1 MASLLLPRL
10 DPPCERD
17 RPRPSGR
24 WCSRLR
30 KTRWTNCSSC
40 RRHLNGALACP
51 GCGAYA
57 PDIAPPAHVY
67 GTTGTAAAA
76 WDEAPKWHDAGLPE
90 EPAADLAVPSEDVA
104 DAPVV
109 AEGRA
114 ARRRQRVRWKKNQR
128 KAVVATAVALVGG
141 GLTVSAM
148 NQQSHTRTQAST
160 SPDNRSMGVAE
171 LPTSDDGLPAST
183 PATARQASTTT
194 PSAKVGS
201 HRRTVDSEST
211 TTRTSAHTDSAA
223 SPTPTATTASRAQS
237 GGTLSTSVAA
247 GNNTGGTTGTTT
259 TTSGTTGTTTTGQTS
274 SSSTG
279 TGGTTSTNTNTSTS
293 TNTNTGSNSGS
304 SQTSQTTTSS
314 SASDPSGLCVLNLLC
329 IS

>member
-1 MASLLLPRL
+1 MVQSTQE
-10 DPPCERD
+10 DQMD
-17 RPRPSGR
+17 Y
-24 WCSRLR
+24 
-30 KTRWTNCSSC
+30 CSSC

-67 GTTGTAAAA
+67 ATTGTAAAT

-90 EPAADLAVPSEDVA
+90 EPAADPGVTLEDVA

-171 LPTSDDGLPAST
+171 LPTSDNGLPAST

-194 PSAKVGS
+194 PSTKVGS

-211 TTRTSAHTDSAA
+211 TTRSSAHTDSAA
-223 SPTPTATTASRAQS
+223 SPTPTTKTASRAQS
-237 GGTLSTSVAA
+237 QGTLSTSVAA
-247 GNNTGGTTGTTT
+247 GADTGGTTGTTT

-279 TGGTTSTNTNTSTS
+279 TDSTTSTS
-293 TNTNTGSNSGS
+293 TNTGSNTGSNSGS

>member
-1 MASLLLPRL
+1 MVQSTQE
-10 DPPCERD
+10 DQMD
-17 RPRPSGR
+17 Y
-24 WCSRLR
+24 
-30 KTRWTNCSSC
+30 CSSC

-90 EPAADLAVPSEDVA
+90 EPGTDAGVPSEDVTDVA

-114 ARRRQRVRWKKNQR
+114 ARRRQRARWKKNQR

-148 NQQSHTRTQAST
+148 NQQSNTRTQAST

-171 LPTSDDGLPAST
+171 LPTSDDSLPAST
-183 PATARQASTTT
+183 PVKARQASTTT
-194 PSAKVGS
+194 PSAKAGS
-201 HRRTVDSEST
+201 HRRTVDSTSR
-211 TTRTSAHTDSAA
+211 TTRSSVHTDSAA
-223 SPTPTATTASRAQS
+223 SPAPTATTASRAQS
-237 GGTLSTSVAA
+237 QGTVSTSVAA
-247 GNNTGGTTGTTT
+247 GAGTGGTTGTTT
-259 TTSGTTGTTTTGQTS
+259 TTSGTTGTTTGQTS

-279 TGGTTSTNTNTSTS
+279 TDTTTNTSTNTS
-293 TNTNTGSNSGS
+293 SNGGS
-304 SQTSQTTTSS
+304 SQTSQTNTSS

-329 IS
+329 IN